1 MLTGPIIIAVIAFG
15 GLWLRRRLS
24 SRGTGGRRHAG
35 PLLPGRRLAEQAAP
49 GGPTAYRPRPGEPYT
64 TSRPTILSGAELGS
78 GWRPQPTSARFWS
91 LGDPLRMV
99 PA

>member
-1 MLTGPIIIAVIAFG
+1 MLTGPVIIAVIAFG

-24 SRGTGGRRHAG
+24 SWGMGRRRHAG
-35 PLLPGRRLAEQAAP
+35 PLLPRRRLAEQAAP
-49 GGPTAYRPRPGEPYT
+49 GGPTAYRPRPGEPVYHIQADHLVR
-64 TSRPTILSGAELGS
+64 SRSRLRLASPAELG
-78 GWRPQPTSARFWS
+78 PLLA